1 MFNPFF
7 LLGRYY
13 PVFLVLVIICIV
25 HAYKTGRSNWIY
37 LLIFLPG
44 IGALV
49 YFFLEILPEIRHGDF
64 VPNLKSLVNPNY
76 KVAQWETQLRH
87 TDTIYNRLNLALA
100 LEQRGVYPRAI
111 ELVKSCLDDVLYAKD
126 PNIILQSARL
136 YFKNGQYTESLSA
149 FEKAWPLQPVNLRKM
164 EDELIYAR
172 SLEAGG
178 NLPQA
183 EETYHRIIRIHQSL
197 EAMYWYGMYLKTQN
211 RREEARRQFQSV
223 REEIRLYPRY
233 ARRRY
238 AEWARLSRREMSG
251 K

>member
-1 MFNPFF
+1 MPIF

-13 PVFLVLVIICIV
+13 PLLLVLTVICIV
-25 HAYKTGRSNWIY
+25 HAYKTGRNSWIY

-64 VPNLKSLVNPNY
+64 IPNLKSLLNPNY
-76 KVAQWETQLRH
+76 KVSQWETQLRQ

-111 ELVKSCLDDVLYAKD
+111 DLVKSCLDDVLYAKD
-126 PNIILQSARL
+126 PNILLQLARL
-136 YFKNGQYTESLSA
+136 YFENGQYAESLTA

-172 SLEAGG
+172 TLEAGG
-178 NLPQA
+178 KQPQA
-183 EETYHRIIRIHQSL
+183 EEIYQRIIRIHHSL
-197 EAMYWYGMYLKTQN
+197 EAMYWYGMYLKAQN
-211 RREEARRQFQSV
+211 RREEARGQFQSV
-223 REEIRLYPRY
+223 REEIRIYPRY

-238 AEWARLSRREMSG
+238 AEWARLSRREMLG
-251 K
+251 